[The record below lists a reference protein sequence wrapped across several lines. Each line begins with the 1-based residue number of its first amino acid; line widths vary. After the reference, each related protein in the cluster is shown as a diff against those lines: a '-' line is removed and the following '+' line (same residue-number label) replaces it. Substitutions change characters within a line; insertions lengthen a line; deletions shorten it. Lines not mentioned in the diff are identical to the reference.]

1 MARILIVAGE
11 ASGDRLGGFLLREFN
26 AIYPGHTFFGI
37 GSSFLEEQGVKLL
50 AHSQELDIVGGPE
63 GLSRLPRVYGVYA
76 RLKRVIARREVD
88 ALLLIDYP
96 GMNLKLARVAKD
108 HGVPVVYYVSPQ
120 IWAWRPGR
128 IKKIKGTVDL
138 MMVILPFEE
147 GLYRRAGV
155 PVAYVGHPL
164 VDVVRPEMKK
174 EDLCRELSIPED
186 RELVALL
193 PGSRRQE
200 LDYLMG
206 EMAHAAYLIT
216 QRREVSFLLPVA
228 PTLTVERVKKQ
239 WAGLA
244 WSKGIECFIMRDR
257 TYSALAASH
266 AALVASGTATLEA
279 ALLGTPQVLAYKV
292 NPITYMVGK
301 RLAKVKWLSLVN
313 ILLDKGVIPELIQ
326 SEATGVMMAQ
336 RLEAL
341 LGEEGEAM
349 KREFSRLW
357 EILGP
362 PGASARAARQLAGF
376 LKERG
381 L

>member
-1 MARILIVAGE
+1 MAHILIVAGE
-11 ASGDRLGGFLLREFN
+11 ASGDRLGGLLLREFH
-26 AIYPGHTFFGI
+26 AISPGHTFFGI
-37 GSSFLEEQGVKLL
+37 GSSFLKEQGVKIL
-50 AHSQELDIVGGPE
+50 ARSQELDIVGGPE
-63 GLSRLPRVYGVYA
+63 GLSRLPRVYGVYS

-96 GMNLKLARVAKD
+96 GMNLRLARVAKD

-128 IKKIKGTVDL
+128 IKKIKDAVDL

-155 PVAYVGHPL
+155 PVVYVGHPL

-174 EDLCRELSIPED
+174 EDLCRELSIPGD

-206 EMAHAAYLIT
+206 EMAHAASLIT

-228 PTLTVERVKKQ
+228 PTLPVERVKKQ

-244 WSKGIECFIMRDR
+244 WSKGVECFIMRDS
-257 TYSALAASH
+257 TYSALAASQ

-313 ILLDKGVIPELIQ
+313 ILLDKRVIPELIQ
-326 SEATGVMMAQ
+326 SEATGVLMA
-336 RLEAL
+336 RKLEAIL
-341 LGEEGEAM
+341 QGKDEDM
-349 KREFSRLW
+349 KREFSRLR

-362 PGASARAARQLAGF
+362 PGASARAARQLAIF
-376 LKERG
+376 LKEQG

>member
-1 MARILIVAGE
+1 MARILVVAGE
-11 ASGDRLGGFLLREFN
+11 ASGDRLGGLLLREFK

-37 GSSFLEEQGVKLL
+37 GSSFLEGQGVKLL
-50 AHSQELDIVGGPE
+50 ARSQELDIVGGPE
-63 GLSRLPRVYGVYA
+63 GLSRLPKVYGVYS
-76 RLKRVIARREVD
+76 RLKRLITKGEVD

-108 HGVPVVYYVSPQ
+108 HGLPVVYYVSPQ
-120 IWAWRPGR
+120 IWAWRSGR

-147 GLYRRAGV
+147 ELYRRAGV

-174 EDLCRELSIPED
+174 EDLCRELSIPRD
-186 RELVALL
+186 REIIALL
-193 PGSRRQE
+193 PGSRQQE

-206 EMAHAAYLIT
+206 EMAHAAYLIS
-216 QRREVSFLLPVA
+216 QKREVFFLLPVA
-228 PTLTVERVKKQ
+228 PTLSVERVKRQ
-239 WAGLA
+239 WGRLT
-244 WSKGIECFIMRDR
+244 WSEGIECFIMKDNA
-257 TYSALAASH
+257 YSALAASH
-266 AALVASGTATLEA
+266 AALIASGTATLEA
-279 ALLGTPQVLAYKV
+279 ALLGTPQVLAYRV

-313 ILLDKGVIPELIQ
+313 ILLGKEVVPELIQ

-341 LGEEGEAM
+341 LGEEGEVM

-362 PGASARAARQLAGF
+362 SGASARAARQLAEF

>member
-1 MARILIVAGE
+1 MARILVVAGE
-11 ASGDRLGGFLLREFN
+11 ASGDRLGGLLLREFK

-37 GSSFLEEQGVKLL
+37 GSSFLEGQGVKLL
-50 AHSQELDIVGGPE
+50 ARSQELDIVGGPE
-63 GLSRLPRVYGVYA
+63 GLSRLPKVYGVYS
-76 RLKRVIARREVD
+76 RLKRLITKGEVD

-108 HGVPVVYYVSPQ
+108 HGLPVVYYVSPQ

-147 GLYRRAGV
+147 ELYKRAGV
-155 PVAYVGHPL
+155 PVVYVGHPL
-164 VDVVRPEMKK
+164 VDVVRPQMKK
-174 EDLCRELSIPED
+174 EDLCRELSIPRD
-186 RELVALL
+186 REIIALL
-193 PGSRRQE
+193 PGSRQQE

-206 EMAHAAYLIT
+206 EMAHAAYLIS
-216 QRREVSFLLPVA
+216 RKREVSFLLPVA
-228 PTLTVERVKKQ
+228 PTLPVERVKKQ
-239 WAGLA
+239 WAGLE
-244 WSKGIECFIMRDR
+244 WSKGIECFIMRDS

-266 AALVASGTATLEA
+266 AALIASGTATLEA
-279 ALLGTPQVLAYKV
+279 ALLGTPQVLAYRV

-313 ILLDKGVIPELIQ
+313 ILLGKEVVPELIQ

-341 LGEEGEAM
+341 LGEEGEVV

>member
-1 MARILIVAGE
+1 MARVLIIAGE
-11 ASGDRLGGFLLREFN
+11 ASGDRLGGLLLHEFH
-26 AIYPGHTFFGI
+26 AISPGHTFLGI
-37 GSSFLEEQGVKLL
+37 GSSSLRKQGVKLL
-50 AHSQELDIVGGPE
+50 ACSQELDIVGGPE
-63 GLSRLPRVYGVYA
+63 GLSRLPKVYRVYS
-76 RLKRVIARREVD
+76 RLKRAIARREVD
-88 ALLLIDYP
+88 VLLLIDYP
-96 GMNLKLARVAKD
+96 GMNLKLAQVAKD

-128 IKKIKGTVDL
+128 IKKIKGTIDL

-147 GLYRRAGV
+147 ELYRRAGV
-155 PVAYVGHPL
+155 NVVYVGHPL
-164 VDVVRPEMKK
+164 LDVVRPEMKR

-186 RELVALL
+186 RNLIALL
-193 PGSRRQE
+193 PGSRQQE

-206 EMAHAAYLIT
+206 EMAHAAFLIA
-216 QRREVSFLLPVA
+216 QRRKVSFLLPVA
-228 PTLTVERVKKQ
+228 PTLTVERVKNQ

-244 WSKGIECFIMRDR
+244 WSKGVDCFIMGDGA
-257 TYSALAASH
+257 YSALAASQ

-292 NPITYMVGK
+292 NPITYLVGK

-313 ILLDKGVIPELIQ
+313 ILLGKGLIPELIQ
-326 SEATGVMMAQ
+326 SEATGVLMAQ
-336 RLEAL
+336 KLEAIL
-341 LGEEGEAM
+341 KEKDEGM
-349 KREFSRLW
+349 KRGFSKLR

-362 PGASARAARQLAGF
+362 PGASARAAQQLANF